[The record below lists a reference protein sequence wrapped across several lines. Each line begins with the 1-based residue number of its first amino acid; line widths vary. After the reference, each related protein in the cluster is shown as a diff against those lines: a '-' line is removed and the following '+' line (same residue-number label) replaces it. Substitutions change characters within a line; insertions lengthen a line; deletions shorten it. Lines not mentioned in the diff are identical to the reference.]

1 MLKVLICA
9 LILLST
15 VSLSAQLTTDK
26 RSLTRKARVDVANF
40 RLNKT
45 DLKEF
50 KKNKRNDSS
59 DYFKPVK
66 SMVSDTTL
74 LTDSIYVKAF
84 RVYAYVKTKSRVN
97 TGMYALVGGGII
109 IGFYTLVVLSLQNNS
124 F

>member
-1 MLKVLICA
+1 MLKVLISA

-15 VSLSAQLTTDK
+15 VSILAQTTDS
-26 RSLTRKARVDVANF
+26 RSLIRKARTDVVNF
-40 RLNKT
+40 KINKT

-59 DYFKPVK
+59 DFFKPVK

-84 RVYAYVKTKSRVN
+84 RGYAYVKTRSRVN
-97 TGMYALVGGGII
+97 TGIYALVGGGII
-109 IGFYTLVVLSLQNNS
+109 IGYLTFIVLSLQNNS